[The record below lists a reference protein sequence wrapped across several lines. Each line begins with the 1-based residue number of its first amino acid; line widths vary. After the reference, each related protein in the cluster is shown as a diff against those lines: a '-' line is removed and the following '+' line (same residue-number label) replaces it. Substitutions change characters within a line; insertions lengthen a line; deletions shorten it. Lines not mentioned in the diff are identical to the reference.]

1 MIDLNITASLCAEN
15 AKKRGKVG
23 YDVLHWQ
30 TAGGI
35 SEELMEFIKAE
46 ESKPSEHIPEYTEAE
61 EELADILITCLTEL
75 SRRNVDVERIITMKM
90 EFNEHRDV

>member
-1 MIDLNITASLCAEN
+1 MIDINSIASLCAET
-15 AKKRGKVG
+15 AFKRGKISDSVE
-23 YDVLHWQ
+23 HWK

-35 SEELMEFIKAE
+35 SEELMEFIKAD

-75 SRRNVDVERIITMKM
+75 NRRSVDIEKIVIDKVV
-90 EFNEHRDV
+90 FNQKRDV